1 MKIGISCY
9 PVYGGSGVVATEL
22 GIALARRGHEVHF
35 ITYAQPFRLPYF
47 MERVYYHEVEVP
59 NYPLFEHPP
68 YNLALSVAIQ
78 NVVEQHDLDL
88 LHAHY
93 AVPHAT
99 SAWIA
104 KEMLNRPGFRI
115 ATTLHGT
122 DITLVG
128 QDPSFQSLTQFSI
141 RKSDGLTAVSEFLRR
156 ETHEHFDIP
165 THDIEVIPNFVDLE
179 KYSRG
184 AYPCHRAK
192 LAREGEKIVTHISN
206 FRGVKRVDDV
216 VRVFARISRAV
227 PARLLLVGDG
237 PDRLKVHELAESEGV
252 SDRVLFLGKQ
262 NSVAELLSCTDL
274 FLLPSETE
282 AFGLV
287 ALEAMACGVP
297 VVATSTGGL
306 PEVVDDGMSG
316 FLRPVGDVDG
326 VGVERCDVG
335 RDRAGGGRFGCDGGA
350 EVERGV
356 VHDVAHLMDALVGD
370 TLASALL
377 ANGIHLMGRSFKY
390 HRPRGVLS
398 AGSDEHLPHPA
409 QQVKYHRPDD
419 RGTGAPAQTITG
431 ERRRRRWEGNRHAA
445 DLSRRFRRAADTV
458 PGGRPSGH
466 RLCRV
471 PRGPSRGGGPDR
483 RH

>member
-22 GIALARRGHEVHF
+22 GIELAQRGHEVHF

-47 MERVYYHEVEVP
+47 MERVFYHEVEVP

-78 NVVEQHDLDL
+78 NAVEQHDLDL

-104 KEMLNRPGFRI
+104 KEMLDREGFRI
-115 ATTLHGT
+115 VTTLHGT

-141 RKSDGLTAVSEFLRR
+141 RKSDGLTAVSEYLRR

-165 THDIEVIPNFVDLE
+165 MDDIEVIPNFVDLE
-179 KYSRG
+179 KYRRD
-184 AYPCHRAK
+184 AYPCHRSK
-192 LAREGEKIVTHISN
+192 LTKEGEMIVTHISN
-206 FRGVKRVDDV
+206 FRSVKRVDDV
-216 VRVFARISRAV
+216 VRVFARIARRL

-237 PDRLKVHELAESEGV
+237 PDRVKAHDVAECEGIG
-252 SDRVLFLGKQ
+252 DRVLFLGKQ

-274 FLLPSETE
+274 FLLPSESE

-297 VVATSTGGL
+297 VVATRTGGV
-306 PEVVDDGMSG
+306 PEVVDDGESG
-316 FLRPVGDVDG
+316 FLTPVGDVDAMA
-326 VGVERCDVG
+326 E
-335 RDRAGGGRFGCDGGA
+335 AGIRLLSDKATWQQFSAAARRGA
-350 EVERGV
+350 ERFSADRV
-356 VHDVAHLMDALVGD
+356 VSLYEDFYRRV
-370 TLASALL
+370 LA
-377 ANGIHLMGRSFKY
+377 R
-390 HRPRGVLS
+390 
-398 AGSDEHLPHPA
+398 
-409 QQVKYHRPDD
+409 
-419 RGTGAPAQTITG
+419 
-431 ERRRRRWEGNRHAA
+431 
-445 DLSRRFRRAADTV
+445 
-458 PGGRPSGH
+458 
-466 RLCRV
+466 
-471 PRGPSRGGGPDR
+471 
-483 RH
+483 

>member
-1 MKIGISCY
+1 VKIGISCY

-22 GIALARRGHEVHF
+22 GIELAQRGHEVHF

-47 MERVYYHEVEVP
+47 MERIFYHEVEVP

-78 NVVEQHDLDL
+78 NVVEKHDLDL

-104 KEMLNRPGFRI
+104 KQMLEAERPGFRI

-128 QDPSFQSLTQFSI
+128 QDPSFRSLTQFSI
-141 RKSDGLTAVSEFLRR
+141 ARSDGLTAVSHYLAR

-165 THDIEVIPNFVDLE
+165 LERIEVIPNFVDLE
-179 KYSRG
+179 KYRRD
-184 AYPCHRAK
+184 AYPCHRGK
-192 LAREGEKIVTHISN
+192 LTRSGEKIVTHISN

-216 VRVFARISRAV
+216 VRIFARIVQHV

-237 PDRLKVHELAESEGV
+237 PDRVKVQDLAAQLGIA
-252 SDRVLFLGKQ
+252 DRILFLGKQ

-274 FLLPSETE
+274 FLLPSESE

-297 VVATSTGGL
+297 VIATDVGGI
-306 PEVVDDGMSG
+306 PEVVDHGESG
-316 FLRPVGDVDG
+316 YLAPIGDVEAMADAAIPLLADAATWK
-326 VGVERCDVG
+326 EFSAAAR
-335 RDRAGGGRFGCDGGA
+335 RGA
-350 EVERGV
+350 ERYSSGRV
-356 VHDVAHLMDALVGD
+356 V
-370 TLASALL
+370 SQYE
-377 ANGIHLMGRSFKY
+377 SFY
-390 HRPRGVLS
+390 AEVLS
-398 AGSDEHLPHPA
+398 
-409 QQVKYHRPDD
+409 R
-419 RGTGAPAQTITG
+419 
-431 ERRRRRWEGNRHAA
+431 
-445 DLSRRFRRAADTV
+445 
-458 PGGRPSGH
+458 
-466 RLCRV
+466 
-471 PRGPSRGGGPDR
+471 
-483 RH
+483 

>member
-22 GIALARRGHEVHF
+22 GIELAQRGHEVHF

-47 MERVYYHEVEVP
+47 MERVFYHEVEVP

-104 KEMLNRPGFRI
+104 KEMLQRDRFRI
-115 ATTLHGT
+115 VTTLHGT

-165 THDIEVIPNFVDLE
+165 MDDIEVIPNFVDLE
-179 KYSRG
+179 KYARG

-206 FRGVKRVDDV
+206 FRAVKRVDDV
-216 VRVFARISRAV
+216 VRVFARISRTV

-252 SDRVLFLGKQ
+252 GDRVLFLGKQ

-297 VVATSTGGL
+297 VVATDTGGV
-306 PEVVDDGMSG
+306 PEVVDDGVSG
-316 FLRPVGDVDG
+316 FLRPVGDVEAMAEAG
-326 VGVERCDVG
+326 TRLLS
-335 RDRAGGGRFGCDGGA
+335 DRPLWDRFSAAARRGAERFGSDA
-350 EVERGV
+350 VVSQYEAFYER
-356 VHDVAHLMDALVGD
+356 
-370 TLASALL
+370 
-377 ANGIHLMGRSFKY
+377 
-390 HRPRGVLS
+390 VL
-398 AGSDEHLPHPA
+398 
-409 QQVKYHRPDD
+409 
-419 RGTGAPAQTITG
+419 GT
-431 ERRRRRWEGNRHAA
+431 
-445 DLSRRFRRAADTV
+445 
-458 PGGRPSGH
+458 
-466 RLCRV
+466 
-471 PRGPSRGGGPDR
+471 
-483 RH
+483 

>member
-22 GIALARRGHEVHF
+22 GIELAQRGHEVHF

-47 MERVYYHEVEVP
+47 MERVFYHEVEVP

-78 NVVEQHDLDL
+78 NAVEQHDLDL

-104 KEMLNRPGFRI
+104 KELLGREDFRI
-115 ATTLHGT
+115 VTTLHGT

-165 THDIEVIPNFVDLE
+165 VNDIEVIPNFVDLQ
-179 KYSRG
+179 KYSRD
-184 AYPCHRAK
+184 AYPCHRSK
-192 LAREGEKIVTHISN
+192 LTKEGEMIVTHISN
-206 FRGVKRVDDV
+206 FRTVKRVDDV
-216 VRVFARISRAV
+216 VRVFARIARRL

-237 PDRLKVHELAESEGV
+237 PDRVKAHDVAECEGIG
-252 SDRVLFLGKQ
+252 DRVLFLGKQ

-274 FLLPSETE
+274 FLLPSESE

-297 VVATSTGGL
+297 VVATRTGGV
-306 PEVVDDGMSG
+306 PEVVDDGESG
-316 FLRPVGDVDG
+316 FLTAVGDVEAMAD
-326 VGVERCDVG
+326 
-335 RDRAGGGRFGCDGGA
+335 AGIQLLSDKETWHRFSAAARRGA
-350 EVERGV
+350 ERFSADRV
-356 VHDVAHLMDALVGD
+356 VSIYEDFYRRV
-370 TLASALL
+370 LA
-377 ANGIHLMGRSFKY
+377 R
-390 HRPRGVLS
+390 
-398 AGSDEHLPHPA
+398 
-409 QQVKYHRPDD
+409 
-419 RGTGAPAQTITG
+419 
-431 ERRRRRWEGNRHAA
+431 
-445 DLSRRFRRAADTV
+445 
-458 PGGRPSGH
+458 
-466 RLCRV
+466 
-471 PRGPSRGGGPDR
+471 
-483 RH
+483 